1 MTARSIS
8 AIARDIKRDWGTK
21 INYGAKPYLE
31 AMLDLD
37 QITDNYMADSGK
49 SVVLYFLANAANYR
63 GPKAR
68 ELKAELK
75 ALLKTKGK

>member
-1 MTARSIS
+1 MTARPIS

-75 ALLKTKGK
+75 ALLKTEGK

>member
-1 MTARSIS
+1 MTARPIS

-49 SVVLYFLANAANYR
+49 SVVLYFLANASNYR

>member
-1 MTARSIS
+1 MTARPIS
-8 AIARDIKRDWGTK
+8 AIARDIQRDWGTK
-21 INYGAKPYLE
+21 INYGAKPYLQ